1 MKKELVD
8 AKNRGRICGKILAY
22 ILLSSKFFKDFQI
35 NLVGF
40 SLGNIVVKHCI
51 KELFKMN
58 RIDKN
63 NFVNLKNVIFIGAA
77 THIKHKNKWK
87 EYIEEVIIN
96 RFINC
101 YSKADNIL
109 NNLYRECSKEKAIG
123 NENLEINDDKGSN
136 LVSNYN
142 FTRNNF
148 EQFSYNLRIVAEKIF
163 KPYKDI

>member
-1 MKKELVD
+1 MNYSLF
-8 AKNRGRICGKILAY
+8 IY
-22 ILLSSKFFKDFQI
+22 S
-35 NLVGF
+35 GF
-40 SLGNIVVKHCI
+40 SLGNIVIKYCI
-51 KELFKMN
+51 KELFKFN

-77 THIKHKNKWK
+77 THIKNKNKWK

-109 NNLYRECSKEKAIG
+109 NNLYRKFSNEKAIG
-123 NENLEINDDKGSN
+123 NENLEINDNKGSN

-142 FTRNNF
+142 FTQNNF

-163 KPYKDI
+163 NPYKDI